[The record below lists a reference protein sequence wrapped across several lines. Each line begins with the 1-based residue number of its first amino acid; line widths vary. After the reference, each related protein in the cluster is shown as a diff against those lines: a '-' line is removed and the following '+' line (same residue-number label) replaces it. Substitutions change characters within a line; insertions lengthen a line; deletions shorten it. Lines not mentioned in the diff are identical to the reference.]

1 MASTDVKES
10 SNLMDELRH
19 VQLLLKREDI
29 FYDFQANEIKELNQS
44 LRNESQKVL
53 YLQKFL
59 IYLHM
64 CSMGDKCVK
73 LPPKYYDSLFKDIP
87 DKQQQPSASNQVN
100 VFNKIISVFT
110 TDIELLA
117 KSVSELITKKPE
129 SADLLTFSTIPGLF
143 GYLWSAEAAE
153 NFLKFMQ
160 KVIATNVIVA
170 KTLARVIF
178 ALPQFRLFFDSVI
191 SDLVNKVPS
200 VTNAEQ
206 AEQFTTE
213 FIQKWKDIVQFC
225 PDIVKTAATF
235 TDSPAQ
241 LLLESFIKPAFDS
254 PLTFGIVPISLRVGP
269 EPTNLI
275 AESLGKHIDEL
286 WKAIDE
292 VPKASPLP
300 SAEKLTKILPDLG
313 KSALFTS
320 EDLANL
326 TDLVTYA
333 IEINP
338 DFPVKPTQLDR
349 QATSEEYNS
358 YSFTLPSVQ
367 EVHYADHSNSELSPQ
382 DEIELQLRQMLIGVD
397 VIPLAAQSNDSPDMV
412 SLLKSQVQLARPD
425 HRLLLEMKIDDFET
439 ARRKVDADKQSSSF
453 QDFLNLL
460 KEKFKQRQP
469 DRLEKLSKISLY
481 NTEFSQMGQLSK
493 GLKKSIDFYR
503 DVLRFHLVEQ
513 WLNET
518 KPLASISDQLCTGSA
533 KFVQFFNQTVE
544 QWKGWCKNR
553 SYTPICSF
561 EILHNIIMRELPL
574 ERFLQMNPDYA
585 KYDENCCNGIKD
597 KKEEL
602 LRQNTFDFT
611 STFQENPKLLEAAQ
625 RQLQRA
631 FDAPLPLVKLHY
643 FSEAL
648 NTLVFVLT
656 FEGHKEIGADQWLPM
671 TILLLVLAAPERL
684 PSTIKYIDHFVK
696 SLSDNQSSEM
706 RLISEQTDYNFT
718 MVKSSLMHFQ
728 KSIPGIGPAE
738 GEAGMI

>member
-1 MASTDVKES
+1 MASTDTKES

-73 LPPKYYDSLFKDIP
+73 LAPTFYDSLFKDIP
-87 DKQQQPSASNQVN
+87 EKQQPSASNQVN
-100 VFNKIISVFT
+100 VYNKIITEFT
-110 TDIELLA
+110 KEIELLA
-117 KSVSELITKKPE
+117 KACADLVTKKPE

-143 GYLWSAEAAE
+143 GYLWSAEAAK
-153 NFLKFMQ
+153 NFLVFME
-160 KVIATNVIVA
+160 KVISINPDAA
-170 KTLARVIF
+170 KVLARVIF
-178 ALPQFRLFFDSVI
+178 ALPQFRLFFDAVI
-191 SDLVNKVPS
+191 ADLVNKVPAVNS
-200 VTNAEQ
+200 PES
-206 AEQFTTE
+206 AEQFATE

-225 PDIVKTAATF
+225 PDIVKTVASYL
-235 TDSPAQ
+235 DKPAQ
-241 LLLESFIKPAFDS
+241 LLLESFIKPAFAS

-269 EPTNLI
+269 EPTQLI
-275 AESLGKHIDEL
+275 ADCLANHIDEL
-286 WKAIDE
+286 WQSIVD
-292 VPKASPLP
+292 VPKAAPLP
-300 SAEKLTKILPDLG
+300 SAEKLTSILPDLG

-320 EDLANL
+320 EDLGIL
-326 TDLVTYA
+326 IDLVASAT
-333 IEINP
+333 EVKP
-338 DFPVKPTQLDR
+338 DFPIKPGQIDKQNAST
-349 QATSEEYNS
+349 EYIS

-367 EVHYADHSNSELSPQ
+367 EVHHADHSSSDLSPA

-397 VIPLAAQSNDSPDMV
+397 VIPLAAQSNDQPDMV

-425 HRLLLEMKIDDFET
+425 HRLLLEMRIDDFET
-439 ARRKVDADKQSSSF
+439 ARRKADADKQASSF

-460 KEKFKQRQP
+460 KEKFKQRQQ
-469 DRLEKLSKISLY
+469 DRLDKLSKISLY

-518 KPLASISDQLCTGSA
+518 NPLAGITDTLCTESDQ
-533 KFVQFFNQTVE
+533 FVNFFNQTVE
-544 QWKGWCKNR
+544 QWKNWCKTHN
-553 SYTPICSF
+553 YTPECKY

-574 ERFLQMNPDYA
+574 DKFLQMNQEYI
-585 KYDENCCNGIKD
+585 KYDENCHTGIRD

-625 RQLQRA
+625 RQLQQA
-631 FDAPLPLVKLHY
+631 FDASLPLVKLHY

-696 SLSDNQSSEM
+696 SLNEQNQTSDM
-706 RLISEQTDYNFT
+706 KLISEQTDYNFT

-728 KSIPGIGPAE
+728 KSIPDIAPP
-738 GEAGMI
+738 GETGMM